1 MISDDR
7 PEENVPRAEAEVP
20 RELSGAKRRSI
31 VDRIVSGAA
40 MFVALA
46 SLAIALYEVRMM
58 REHDRVSVWPYLTV
72 FNSDSGGVY
81 TFNAQNVG
89 IGPAL
94 IRSFEISVDGK
105 PRRNW
110 GEVVDQLGVDISGI
124 PSTYSS
130 FGTGTVLLPG
140 AKTKLLELGPGGASE
155 GFHRA
160 AQHRMDA
167 RICYCSLY
175 QQCWLVDHA
184 TAAEPQPVRA
194 CTEPAIPFVQ

>member
-1 MISDDR
+1 MLT
-7 PEENVPRAEAEVP
+7 PG
-20 RELSGAKRRSI
+20 GA
-31 VDRIVSGAA
+31 
-40 MFVALA
+40 
-46 SLAIALYEVRMM
+46 
-58 REHDRVSVWPYLTV
+58 
-72 FNSDSGGVY
+72 Y

-110 GEVVDQLGVDISGI
+110 GEVVDQLGVDISGT

-130 FGTGTVLLPG
+130 FGMGTVLLPG
-140 AKTKLLELGPGGASE
+140 AKTKLLELGPGGARE

-160 AQHRMDA
+160 AQPRMDA